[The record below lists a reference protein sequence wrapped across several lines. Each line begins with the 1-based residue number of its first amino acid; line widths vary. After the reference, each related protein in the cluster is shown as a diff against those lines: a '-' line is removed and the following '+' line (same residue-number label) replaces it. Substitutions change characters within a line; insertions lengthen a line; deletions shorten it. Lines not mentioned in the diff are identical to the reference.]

1 SVMRLARCGWVPDDP
16 VYIDYHDRE
25 WGVPLHGDRHLFE
38 LLILE
43 GAQAGLSWLT
53 VLRKRAG
60 YRAAF
65 DQFEPETVARYD
77 AKKIAQLLADPGIVR
92 NRRKVHAA
100 VANAKA
106 LLAVREAFGSFD
118 TYLWTF
124 VNGTPIQNAWRTL
137 AEVPVST
144 KESEAMSRD
153 LTRRGFTFVG
163 PTICYAFMQAAGMVN
178 DHMVDCFRHAAVA
191 RLGESPDAVRS

>member
-1 SVMRLARCGWVPDDP
+1 VS
-16 VYIDYHDRE
+16 IDYHDRE
-25 WGVPLHGDRHLFE
+25 WGVPLHGDRRLFE

-53 VLRKRAG
+53 VLRKRDG
-60 YRAAF
+60 YREAF
-65 DQFEPETVARYD
+65 DHFEPETVARYD
-77 AKKIAQLLADPGIVR
+77 AKKIAQLLADTGIVR

-106 LLAVREAFGSFD
+106 LLAVREACGSFD

-124 VNGTPIQNAWRTL
+124 VNGTPITNAWRML

-153 LTRRGFTFVG
+153 LTRRGFQFVG

-178 DHMVDCFRHAAVA
+178 DHTVDCFRHADVA
-191 RLGESPDAVRS
+191 SLGESADAARR

>member
-1 SVMRLARCGWVPDDP
+1 MRRSRCGWVPDDP
-16 VYIDYHDRE
+16 VSIDYHDRE
-25 WGVPLHGDRHLFE
+25 WGVPLHGDRRLFE
-38 LLILE
+38 LLMLE

-60 YRAAF
+60 YRRAF

-77 AKKIAQLLADPGIVR
+77 EKKIAQLLADPGIVR

-106 LLAVREAFGSFD
+106 LFAVRDACGSFD

-124 VNGTPIQNAWRTL
+124 VNGTPIQHAWRTL

-144 KESEAMSRD
+144 KASEAMSRD
-153 LTRRGFTFVG
+153 LTRRGFQFVG

-178 DHMVDCFRHAAVA
+178 DHTVDCFRHAAVVRHGKSADAA
-191 RLGESPDAVRS
+191 RR